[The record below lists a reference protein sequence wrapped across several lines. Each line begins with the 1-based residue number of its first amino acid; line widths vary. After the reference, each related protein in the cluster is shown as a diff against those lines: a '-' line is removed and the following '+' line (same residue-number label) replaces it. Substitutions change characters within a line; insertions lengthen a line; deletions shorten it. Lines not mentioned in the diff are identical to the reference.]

1 MPGSCIKKKVFAS
14 YLSPDQE
21 AATQAL
27 RGMAAEYDG
36 PTMVG
41 VEERETKK
49 LCLAL
54 NKPWSGPASFP
65 PDIGYTTLKMGIKQI
80 SFYYLSTQSEHIYM
94 FSKGIVHL
102 LGRSSRN
109 LSH

>member
-1 MPGSCIKKKVFAS
+1 MPGSCIKKKIFAS
-14 YLSPDQE
+14 YLSLDQE
-21 AATQAL
+21 AATPSL
-27 RGMAAEYDG
+27 MGMAPEYDG

-65 PDIGYTTLKMGIKQI
+65 RDIGHTTVKMGIKQI
-80 SFYYLSTQSEHIYM
+80 SFYYLST
-94 FSKGIVHL
+94 
-102 LGRSSRN
+102 
-109 LSH
+109 